1 MHSTRTDHPGIVYV
15 ASKHVPPGIADQFEH
30 GRRRCAVAR
39 SAPPVSLLE
48 CVCVCVCLSIH
59 LVIASVFP
67 ISAGRE
73 TRAAANAHGRAV
85 FVVVV
90 VVVVTI
96 IMIIIILCSLGR
108 FPVAFVPTQA
118 SGVAARSA
126 YQRKRASAEKAHW
139 RRYSKGP
146 VDAASDARQAHDI
159 NSCTRY
165 ASASPLPDSSERRCL
180 EHSPPLSLR
189 PSTGRRNCCIWSV
202 DGASQRFPLGGT
214 PRKVERFQ
222 TAAPV
227 RYSGC
232 RTANGLDA
240 LPGIRSG

>member
-1 MHSTRTDHPGIVYV
+1 MCRGTL
-15 ASKHVPPGIADQFEH
+15 
-30 GRRRCAVAR
+30 
-39 SAPPVSLLE
+39 SAPCLSPG
-48 CVCVCVCLSIH
+48 VCVCVCLSIH

-90 VVVVTI
+90 VVVTI
-96 IMIIIILCSLGR
+96 IMIIIILCSLGQ
-108 FPVAFVPTQA
+108 FPVAFVQTQA

-180 EHSPPLSLR
+180 EHSPPL
-189 PSTGRRNCCIWSV
+189 
-202 DGASQRFPLGGT
+202 
-214 PRKVERFQ
+214 
-222 TAAPV
+222 
-227 RYSGC
+227 
-232 RTANGLDA
+232 
-240 LPGIRSG
+240 